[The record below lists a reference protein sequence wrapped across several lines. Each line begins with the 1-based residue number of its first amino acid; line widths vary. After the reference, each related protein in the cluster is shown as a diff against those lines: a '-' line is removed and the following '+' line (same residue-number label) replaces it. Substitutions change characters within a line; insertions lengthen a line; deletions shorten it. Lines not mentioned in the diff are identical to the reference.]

1 MSFFARVLNHLVN
14 EVLVNSLAN
23 NRTFQQLAVRSNAW
37 VADIAKKSASKS
49 FGIPMERHPRQLR
62 LSPELRLFTEFS
74 AVPHTVLHAAGA
86 EHQKKIG
93 QQAQDFQKTFRD
105 EVSRPNFF
113 AMLLELIC
121 GLVCAL
127 PFHTLIDS
135 SGMQMK
141 KGIDEQFKQK

>member
-14 EVLVNSLAN
+14 EVLVNGLAN

-37 VADIAKKSASKS
+37 VADIAKKSA
-49 FGIPMERHPRQLR
+49 
-62 LSPELRLFTEFS
+62 
-74 AVPHTVLHAAGA
+74 

-105 EVSRPNFF
+105 E
-113 AMLLELIC
+113 
-121 GLVCAL
+121 
-127 PFHTLIDS
+127 
-135 SGMQMK
+135 MK